1 MQFESFIFLCICFF
15 IILFF
20 FANKYCHVS
29 AYVWREKYVGELNS
43 LIFLQLAP
51 FTIHVQHVHLERMAR
66 HKAGIVHDL
75 GSSPR
80 SYKFPYY
87 FSKAI
92 PMCFKVA
99 GASYSLTIYPYTRP
113 VRSDQGHGFK
123 EHATP

>member
-1 MQFESFIFLCICFF
+1 MLLYVKGTSDGSVASA
-15 IILFF
+15 LF
-20 FANKYCHVS
+20 
-29 AYVWREKYVGELNS
+29 G
-43 LIFLQLAP
+43 
-51 FTIHVQHVHLERMAR
+51 T
-66 HKAGIVHDL
+66 VHDL

-99 GASYSLTIYPYTRP
+99 DASYSLTIYPYTRP